1 MAYTLMNGEKVEN
14 LTFHATGVE
23 AWEQSQYYWWNGQK
37 VCDMF
42 NSETGEIKTVDARGN
57 DIVYFSYYK

>member
-1 MAYTLMNGEKVEN
+1 MKIYKSRYQAYKAKSIYETIVRVSNN
-14 LTFHATGVE
+14 
-23 AWEQSQYYWWNGQK
+23 QYILVNK

-57 DIVYFSYYK
+57 DIVYFNYYK

>member
-1 MAYTLMNGEKVEN
+1 ME
-14 LTFHATGVE
+14 TGCE
-23 AWEQSQYYWWNGQK
+23 AWEQSQYYWCNGQK